1 MIKAGGDFMFES
13 WVSELKN
20 ESLKEKLTE
29 IFAMIERDYPFLK
42 PEIKWNQPMLTD
54 HGTYIIGFSVSKN
67 HISIAPEQKAMM
79 DFHDAI
85 KEAGYSQT
93 ANLFR
98 ITASQKPD
106 LKLISDLIEFNIEYK
121 KDCNRFW
128 ADPPGSRS
136 GKQL

>member
-54 HGTYIIGFSVSKN
+54 HGTYIIGFSVSK
-67 HISIAPEQKAMM
+67 IIFP
-79 DFHDAI
+79 
-85 KEAGYSQT
+85 
-93 ANLFR
+93 
-98 ITASQKPD
+98 
-106 LKLISDLIEFNIEYK
+106 
-121 KDCNRFW
+121 
-128 ADPPGSRS
+128 
-136 GKQL
+136 